1 MQKVVWTDDKGY
13 WFLNIL
19 ATHPDSQGRGIGG
32 GLVRHV
38 SKMVTHPT
46 TNERLFQADENG
58 LSCYLESSKFTP
70 NVAIYE
76 RLGFRL
82 VQEMTLNHDGDT
94 CNVVIS
100 MKGANYLVVQYDSRS
115 QRGSK

>member
-1 MQKVVWTDDKGY
+1 MFPRWWLIRQ
-13 WFLNIL
+13 
-19 ATHPDSQGRGIGG
+19 R
-32 GLVRHV
+32 
-38 SKMVTHPT
+38 
-46 TNERLFQADENG
+46 NERLFQADENG

-94 CNVVIS
+94 CNVFIS
-100 MKGANYLVVQYDSRS
+100 NENELTI
-115 QRGSK
+115 